1 MASSIDN
8 YGYSPNSAGQA
19 INTLRD
25 QRGHIDLMGDTEERF
40 LTMLIT
46 QLQNQDP
53 MNPIKDQDF
62 IAQLAQFTA
71 LEQTQNLAQVM
82 EKFVANQ
89 ERNEL
94 IGQATSLLGKE
105 VVVINSDTNEVA
117 QGLVGAVKFT
127 DGVPQLYV
135 NGKAYFLW
143 EVQAIQTAS

>member
-1 MASSIDN
+1 MYVAKTGTSQY
-8 YGYSPNSAGQA
+8 YGDEVKTATERNQLDKHDF
-19 INTLRD
+19 LR
-25 QRGHIDLMGDTEERF
+25 L
-40 LTMLIT
+40 LTT
-46 QLQNQDP
+46 QLKHQDP

-89 ERNEL
+89 ERMGL
-94 IGQATSLLGKE
+94 VGQATSLLGKD

-117 QGLVGAVKFT
+117 QGLVSAIQFA
-127 DGVPQLYV
+127 DGMPQLYV

-143 EVQAIQTAS
+143 EVQAIKSAS